1 MVKRLIKKTEFA
13 EQAGVS
19 RAAVTKACAGAL
31 RAAVVGKLIDIDH
44 PDAVAYIRSKQVKK
58 TSTPTKKPRKPRAA
72 APSKKPI
79 SVAAAEPPQPPD
91 GGSHFSE
98 DADLRTVLHLTLSEL
113 VKRHGTAAQFE
124 TWVKAKKTISETRI
138 KDLAIAKAE
147 GELILRELVKT
158 HIFGAME
165 ASNLR
170 LLTDAPKTLSRRLFS
185 MAKAGGTIEEGEEL
199 ARKLIGDQLKNVTA
213 TAKRILRG

>member
-1 MVKRLIKKTEFA
+1 
-13 EQAGVS
+13 
-19 RAAVTKACAGAL
+19 
-31 RAAVVGKLIDIDH
+31 LIDIDH

-58 TSTPTKKPRKPRAA
+58 TKTPAKKPSKPSKPRAKA
-72 APSKKPI
+72 KTKT
-79 SVAAAEPPQPPD
+79 VATPEPPKLPD
-91 GGSHFSE
+91 EGSHFSE
-98 DADLRTVLHLTLSEL
+98 DEDLKGVLHLTLAEL

-147 GELILRELVKT
+147 GDLILRDLVKT

-170 LLTDAPKTLSRRLFS
+170 LLTDTPKTLSRRLFS
-185 MAKAGGTIEEGEEL
+185 MAKAGSTIEEGEEL
-199 ARKLIGDQLKNVTA
+199 ARKLIGDQLKNVAA